1 MEPDIA
7 PAPQPPWRGP
17 GLTAWALVA
26 ALLASAA
33 PAQQP
38 VAPVGCRIGA
48 AVFNDGDPRNGGDED
63 SLAVGCGAAVVQ
75 THRTTGSVPVAQP
88 LFTLDAGGN
97 GWIDAWLVMVDCTES
112 SMGICDGR
120 TGDQLISI
128 GEALYDRLYSV
139 GQTPLTDAE
148 LAALSAALGN
158 EDNVR
163 PLGDIALGQNYLS
176 SAGVQIGRPGTVR
189 RTNEVNN
196 ATALGQGATVKA
208 DGGIAIGNGAT
219 VGSDLQTTITRTL
232 DPELGVVVVG
242 LEETTTGGGGEN
254 GIAIGNGASAT
265 GRNSIAIGAGARAT
279 RANQVVIG
287 AYDVGAMASAVAD
300 HGQRL
305 DAQAAAISAN
315 GARIGIVS
323 ERVDEVAAAAA
334 ALSAVPNA
342 PGQDE
347 RIFVG
352 IGVGSH
358 RGKSSVAAG
367 LSGRIGA
374 NRNIV
379 LNAGVANS
387 GAGTSSRAGIGW
399 SF

>member
-7 PAPQPPWRGP
+7 AGPQPCWCS
-17 GLTAWALVA
+17 LAVA
-26 ALLASAA
+26 ACLALAAGLLAPAA
-33 PAQQP
+33 YAQP
-38 VAPVGCRIGA
+38 VAPNGCRIGA

-63 SLAVGCGAAVVQ
+63 SLAVGCGAAVVRAH
-75 THRTTGSVPVAQP
+75 TTTGSVPVSQP

-97 GWIDAWLVMVDCTES
+97 GWIDAWLVMVDCTDS
-112 SMGICDGR
+112 SMGICAGR

-148 LAALSAALGN
+148 LAALSEALGN

-176 SAGVQIGRPGTVR
+176 SAGVHIGRTGHV

-196 ATALGQGATVKA
+196 ATAFGPGATVKA
-208 DGGIAIGNGAT
+208 DGGVAIGNGAT
-219 VGSDLQTTITRTL
+219 VGRDLRTTVTRTL
-232 DPELGVVVVG
+232 DPELGAVVVG
-242 LEETTTGGGGEN
+242 LEESTTGGGGEN

-287 AYDVGAMASAVAD
+287 AYDVGAMASAVTD

-305 DAQAAAISAN
+305 DAHAAAISDN

-367 LSGRIGA
+367 LSGRVGT